1 MRVPLPHPAQDERGF
16 ILVGVVTFMLALTIL
31 GMSLFA
37 LSSYEAQF
45 FTASAAREQ
54 SLQNSESGMEVV
66 KALIGTAG
74 AQLEDAH
81 HAEGQ
86 LGITHAMAYQQRS
99 ALVTDTTSTGP
110 VDWESPYGVVIVVA
124 ARAGGVE
131 RTLQAKFVPGGVDNP
146 YQRLLCAG
154 RGIVINSENGTNE
167 TLQLSGR
174 VWHPVQSAADTAWT
188 NLVDWNSGGPV
199 QRGTPPFPDAKS
211 LVDAN
216 LGLAP
221 EVSHDFTNS
230 SNYTMTFNGSAG
242 GRFFSSPS
250 GLNRPTAADEDKAP
264 EFNAYT
270 FYTGADLNITVG
282 GVAVWLVPAGVCFK
296 DQVIV
301 KLLSG
306 NSSGTLV
313 IVSEP
318 SGRDADD
325 PNRGITFKGGLQ
337 VESNVQVFLV
347 SNGDISL
354 IHHNDDTQHDARS
367 ISIVAG
373 GRIELGGP
381 SSGDFKLTYDAS
393 SMDAL
398 ADQLLAVNKLP
409 RVLGGSSSTFVA
421 DRGSWL
427 ETTPR

>member
-1 MRVPLPHPAQDERGF
+1 MQPSLPHPPQDERGF

-31 GMSLFA
+31 GLSLFA

-54 SLQNSESGMEVV
+54 SLLDSESGMELV
-66 KALIGTAG
+66 KALIGATG

-81 HAEGQ
+81 NAEGQ
-86 LGITHAMAYQQRS
+86 FGITHAFAYQQRS
-99 ALVTDTTSTGP
+99 TLVTDTSSTGL
-110 VDWESPYGVVIVVA
+110 VDWNSPVFIVVA
-124 ARAGGVE
+124 ARAGGAE
-131 RTLQAKFVPGGVDNP
+131 RTLQAKFVPGGVENP
-146 YQRLLCAG
+146 YQRLLSAG
-154 RGIVINSENGTNE
+154 QGIVIDSENSTDAS

-174 VWHPVQSAADTAWT
+174 VWHPVQSSADTTWT
-188 NLVDWNSGGPV
+188 NMVNWNNGRPI
-199 QRGTPPFPDAKS
+199 QRGTPPAPDAKA

-221 EVSHDFTNS
+221 EPSYSWNS
-230 SNYTMTFNGSAG
+230 PYQMTFPGSPA
-242 GRFFSSPS
+242 GRFFGSPS
-250 GLNRPTAADEDKAP
+250 GINRPTANGEDKAA

-270 FYTGADLNITVG
+270 FYVGADLNIDVG

-296 DQVIV
+296 DQVTV

-306 NSSGTLV
+306 NSTGTLV
-313 IVSEP
+313 IVAVP

-325 PNRGITFKGGLQ
+325 PNRGITFKGGLA
-337 VESNVQVFLV
+337 VGSNAQVFLV
-347 SNGDISL
+347 SNVDITV
-354 IHHNDDTQHDARS
+354 IHHNDDDLNHDARS

-381 SSGDFKLTYDAS
+381 DSNQQFKLNYDAS

-409 RVLGGSSSTFVA
+409 RVMGGTSSTFVA
-421 DRGSWL
+421 ERGTWL